1 MRKLLSSVAA
11 LAVLS
16 SAAVAAPEVAGA
28 APSMASDG
36 TGDFLIAPAFFA
48 QGTFETHLKVI
59 NTNTTNSIIVR
70 AVVRDS
76 ANSREVDF
84 PIILSPGDVWVG
96 KVYATTV
103 DGVEKTFLQST
114 DDSNYLAHAGN
125 GNGIDLAATN
135 TNAVNGFKSGYVEFY
150 PIAQYNEGVEGK
162 VDKSVLITRFKAL
175 ANSTDVGALDVD
187 SDSLM
192 GTVTVVNNSS
202 AVKAA
207 MTLPMTAIENA
218 SNGVVRGGVMAA
230 SQDTIPTNFLANGAS
245 AGNELDAFY
254 VLLQKDEV
262 VVPFDNSGDVT
273 NVLLTFWGDY
283 SACQTRSYT
292 IDIRDNEE
300 NMPESPSPIPT
311 FSVTGELA
319 SVGVK
324 SLLDRY
330 QTSYTSGWIR
340 LQNLTNVNSATCTGG
355 QLSNQVGNTASAT
368 PTRSAFIPTIMSGVK
383 VGDAWTTNWTY
394 LIAK

>member
-1 MRKLLSSVAA
+1 MKKLISSVAA
-11 LAVLS
+11 AAVLS
-16 SAAVAAPEVAGA
+16 SAAVAAPNLA
-28 APSMASDG
+28 ADG

-84 PIILSPGDVWVG
+84 PILLTPGDVWTG
-96 KVYATTV
+96 KIYATTV
-103 DGVEKTFLQST
+103 NGVEKTFLYSN
-114 DDSNYLAHAGN
+114 DDSNYLPHAAE

-135 TNAVNGFKSGYVEFY
+135 TNAKNGFKSGYVEFY
-150 PIAQYNEGVEGK
+150 PIAQYNEGKEGK
-162 VDKSVLITRFKAL
+162 VSKDLVMVPRFKAL
-175 ANSTDVGALDVD
+175 ANNTIGTEIAVD
-187 SDSLM
+187 ENSLT

-207 MTLPMTAIENA
+207 MTLEMTAIENA
-218 SNGVVRGGVMAA
+218 SDAPVRGAVMAA
-230 SQDTIPTNFLANGAS
+230 SQDTIPTNFLVNNAAFP
-245 AGNELDAFY
+245 GNELDDFY
-254 VLLQKDEV
+254 RLFQDDQV
-262 VVPFDNSGDVT
+262 VVPFDNKGEVT

-283 SACQTRSYT
+283 SACETRSYT
-292 IDIRDNEE
+292 IDIRDNAE
-300 NMPESPSPIPT
+300 NMPEAPSPIPT
-311 FSVTGELA
+311 FSLTGELA

-330 QTSYTSGWIR
+330 QTTYESGWIKIN
-340 LQNLTNVNSATCTGG
+340 NLTNVNTATCVGG
-355 QLSNQVGNTASAT
+355 QLSNQAGNTGSLT

-394 LIAK
+394 LISK

>member
-11 LAVLS
+11 IAVLS
-16 SAAVAAPEVAGA
+16 SAAVAAPNLA
-28 APSMASDG
+28 ADG

-84 PIILSPGDVWVG
+84 PILLTPGDIWTG

-103 DGVEKTFLQST
+103 DGVEKTFLSST
-114 DDSNYLAHAGN
+114 DDSNYLPHAAD

-135 TNAVNGFKSGYVEFY
+135 TNAANGFKSGYVEFY
-150 PIAQYNEGVEGK
+150 PIAQYNEGTEGK
-162 VDKSVLITRFKAL
+162 ISKTVMVTRFKAL
-175 ANSTDVGALDVD
+175 ANNTIGAEIAVD
-187 SDSLM
+187 EDSLT

-218 SNGVVRGGVMAA
+218 SDAPVRGAVMAA
-230 SQDTIPTNFLANGAS
+230 SQDTIPTNFLVNGAA
-245 AGNELDAFY
+245 AGNELDDFY
-254 VLLQKDEV
+254 MLFQNDEV

-300 NMPESPSPIPT
+300 NMPEAPSPIPT
-311 FSVTGELA
+311 FSLTGELA

-340 LQNLTNVNSATCTGG
+340 LQNLTNVNTATCVGG
-355 QLSNQVGNTASAT
+355 QLSNQAGNTLSAT